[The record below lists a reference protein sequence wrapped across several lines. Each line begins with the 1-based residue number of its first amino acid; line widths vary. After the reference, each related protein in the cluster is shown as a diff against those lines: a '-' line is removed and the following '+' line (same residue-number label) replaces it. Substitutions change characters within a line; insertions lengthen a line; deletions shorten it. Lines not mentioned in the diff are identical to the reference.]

1 MTEKEWSKT
10 FAMILKRRMEV
21 LNIDQKALSRSTGL
35 SSGSISNYITG
46 KKIPN
51 VRSLLK
57 ISRELEIDVGNLIDF
72 GDVID

>member
-21 LNIDQKALSRSTGL
+21 LNVDQKALSRSTGL
-35 SSGSISNYITG
+35 SIGSISNYITG

-72 GDVID
+72 GDIID